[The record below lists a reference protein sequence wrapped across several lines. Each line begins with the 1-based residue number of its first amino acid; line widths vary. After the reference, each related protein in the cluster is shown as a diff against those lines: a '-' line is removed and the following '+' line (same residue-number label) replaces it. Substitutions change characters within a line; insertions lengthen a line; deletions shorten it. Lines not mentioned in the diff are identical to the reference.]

1 MACLYRPAAPIIITT
16 DSAMSIAPSAAAM
29 DSVLCSSVSAVT
41 AVWSYVGELVFNLLI
56 LVGAIKGCD
65 RIVKEI
71 MGL

>member
-1 MACLYRPAAPIIITT
+1 MPDKKSLDQLRLEKERAELIFSTMATAAPAV
-16 DSAMSIAPSAAAM
+16 D
-29 DSVLCSSVSAVT
+29 SSVSAVT